1 MATFTDALPIL
12 VGFTG
17 VYGSGKCY
25 VAEALVSDLSAGAAV
40 LVREDSYYRDAASL
54 PGFDAAT
61 FDFDDVAARDHEL
74 MVRDLSELKAG
85 RDIVAPLY
93 SFIHHGREPGG
104 EPVRAA
110 EVVIVEGTHLL
121 CTPALVDLFD
131 IRVFVDTPADIRF
144 IRRLL
149 RDQAERGRTA
159 ESVIH
164 QYLATVRPGHERL
177 TEPSRVN
184 ADFIVADA
192 TAAVRLED
200 PQAVVRLAAPVLAHP
215 LLAALFTA

>member
-1 MATFTDALPIL
+1 MTIL
-12 VGFTG
+12 IAITG
-17 VYGSGKCY
+17 GSGSGKSTL
-25 VAEALVSDLSAGAAV
+25 AEALISSLPEGVATL
-40 LVREDSYYRDAASL
+40 LREDSYYLDAASV

-61 FDFDDVAARDHEL
+61 HDFDDVAARDHDL
-74 MVRDLSELKAG
+74 LISDLSDLKAG
-85 RDIVAPLY
+85 RSVTAPLY

-104 EPVRAA
+104 EPVPAA
-110 EVVIVEGTHLL
+110 EVVVVEGTHLL
-121 CTPALVDLFD
+121 CTPALVALFD

-149 RDQAERGRTA
+149 RDQTERGRTA
-159 ESVIH
+159 ESVIQ

-177 TEPSRVN
+177 TEPSRVH

-215 LLAALFTA
+215 LLEPWLS

>member
-1 MATFTDALPIL
+1 MTIMIAI
-12 VGFTG
+12 TG
-17 VYGSGKCY
+17 GSGSGKSTL
-25 VAEALVSDLSAGAAV
+25 AETLLAALPRGSAV
-40 LVREDSYYRDAASL
+40 LLREDAYYRDAASL

-61 FDFDDVAARDHEL
+61 FDFDDVAARDHDL
-74 MVRDLSELKAG
+74 LIHDLSELKGG
-85 RDIVAPLY
+85 RDVVAPIY

-110 EVVIVEGTHLL
+110 RVVIVEGTHIL

-149 RDQAERGRTA
+149 RDQSERGRTSA
-159 ESVIH
+159 SVIS

-177 TEPSRVN
+177 TEPSKTH
-184 ADFIVADA
+184 ADFIVADT

-200 PQAVVRLAAPVLAHP
+200 PQSIVRLAAPVLAHP
-215 LLAALFTA
+215 LLAPLLVE

>member
-1 MATFTDALPIL
+1 VT
-12 VGFTG
+12 
-17 VYGSGKCY
+17 
-25 VAEALVSDLSAGAAV
+25 
-40 LVREDSYYRDAASL
+40 
-54 PGFDAAT
+54 
-61 FDFDDVAARDHEL
+61 
-74 MVRDLSELKAG
+74 
-85 RDIVAPLY
+85 APLY

-104 EPVRAA
+104 EPVPAA
-110 EVVIVEGTHLL
+110 EVVVVEGTHLL
-121 CTPALVDLFD
+121 CTPALAALFD

-149 RDQAERGRTA
+149 RDQTERGRTA
-159 ESVIH
+159 ESVIQ

-177 TEPSRVN
+177 TEPSRVH

-215 LLAALFTA
+215 LLEPWLG

>member
-1 MATFTDALPIL
+1 MTIL
-12 VGFTG
+12 IAITG
-17 VYGSGKCY
+17 GSGSGKSTL
-25 VAEALVSDLSAGAAV
+25 AEALVRALPEGRSV
-40 LVREDSYYRDAASL
+40 LLREDAYYRDAASM
-54 PGFDAAT
+54 PGFDPAT

-74 MVRDLSELKAG
+74 LARDLAELKAG
-85 RDIVAPLY
+85 RAITAPLY
-93 SFIHHGREPGG
+93 SFIHHGRDPGG
-104 EPVRAA
+104 EPVPAA

-121 CTPALVDLFD
+121 CTPAVADLFD

-149 RDQAERGRTA
+149 RDVAERGRTP
-159 ESVIH
+159 ESVIA

-177 TEPSRVN
+177 TEPSRVH

-200 PQAVVRLAAPVLAHP
+200 PEAVVRLAAPVLAHP
-215 LLAALFTA
+215 LLRGLA